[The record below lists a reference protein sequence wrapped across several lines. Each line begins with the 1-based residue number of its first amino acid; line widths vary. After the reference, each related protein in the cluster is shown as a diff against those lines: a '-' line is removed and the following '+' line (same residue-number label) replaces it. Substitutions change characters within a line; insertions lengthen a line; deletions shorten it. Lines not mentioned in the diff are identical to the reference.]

1 MSEMA
6 LTAEH
11 LIIIGRGR
19 LIRDVSVADFV
30 REASKNVVFVRSPEA
45 SALREL
51 VLGPDVRVSSAAPGT
66 LEVEGLGA
74 DQIGSAAAENGL
86 VLYELTPQHPSLEE
100 AFMALTQDEVEFRN
114 PTVAATE
121 TEVDYERIP
130 A

>member
-11 LIIIGRGR
+11 LIIVGRGR

-45 SALREL
+45 GALREL
-51 VLGPDVRVSSAAPGT
+51 VLGPDVRVSSTEPGT
-66 LEVEGLGA
+66 LEIEGLGS

-86 VLYELTPQHPSLEE
+86 VLYELIPQRPSLEE
-100 AFMALTQDEVEFRN
+100 AFMALTQDEVEYRN
-114 PTVAATE
+114 ATAAPKE
-121 TEVDYERIP
+121 TDIDYERI
-130 A
+130 AA